1 MCILCQI
8 QRWSRGVA
16 TMLPWMVI
24 PLIGLWALSQ
34 LLPPAFRFEI
44 TSPRFACVM
53 VLLFTLLWYEVLMPW
68 LLAWRVRRIA
78 RLRERGRLLA
88 IEIQK
93 LRKIAT
99 RRCRNCLTPYRDQ
112 NPGGGKFMCS
122 YCGHISKRPVLDL
135 PVQPGLGLLNS
146 GILKNLIGKG
156 GKILNGKVWPDNR
169 LMCRQDS
176 VEDENWVKGSFVG
189 KSSTWRNNGS
199 GFFDRE
205 HCFAEKSY
213 SRVFILASKALTDF
227 FSSIMWLCR
236 SIFRISSFRDG
247 DASMNAEQRAM
258 MDKRRENGGN
268 FQESRWE
275 KTRRKAEEKKQARL
289 ERELLEEEERQQREE
304 VARLVEER
312 RKLRVEHTEAEKEH
326 SKMSLSDKV
335 RDSKREA
342 EKRRQEKRKERDR
355 ASSKSNSDTEEL
367 DKSAAKGSERS
378 KCDVSDRRRQQKN
391 RRETVKSHNAE
402 VIHGSKGASKS
413 NHNHGNVGTRYLDS
427 IRGTLLSSSRAFTGG
442 DHSVKSNNTFVP
454 REHKSKTGIDHI
466 QTHGSRRKLSQPDR
480 VSGKLNANVD
490 ERSINQP
497 VLIEPQPST
506 APKKS
511 WQQLFTRSTA
521 VSHPT
526 SNVISRP
533 CVRPQAEVQTPTYPF
548 QPPSTQSFDNPI
560 SFGLPS
566 PFPLSTFAFGSTSN
580 GTTLPLSSEPLIPL
594 VGDGAG
600 QLLPEES
607 EIFEDPCYVPD
618 PVSLLGPVSESLDN
632 FQLDLGVVSN
642 VGLDKPCPVKGVN
655 VSSEVTRPSPIKSPI
670 SRLYVPEERHAE
682 SSLFARTPKAQNVR
696 NVAPMNVSSNANDT
710 GTWKM
715 WNSFPLGQDGLSLIG
730 TPANWLLNPELNRSN
745 MEEII
750 SPAPPKT
757 MASLF
762 KKDDQVLS
770 VSHSPQTVYAGNCQN
785 GTTLGAYLPSSAENG
800 FQNSL
805 FGESQFSLNPENAAQ
820 SYYESPN
827 APVTSYPFE
836 LSPPDFWAKRD
847 RTLPGERVG
856 NPQITRASIGGLYHT
871 PDVQSLWSELKNERK
886 KNSKGKTGRGFDFA
900 LLF

>member
-16 TMLPWMVI
+16 TMLPWLVI

-68 LLAWRVRRIA
+68 LSAWRVRRIA
-78 RLRERGRLLA
+78 RLRERRRLLA

-135 PVQPGLGLLNS
+135 PVKPGLGLLNS
-146 GILKNLIGKG
+146 GILKDLIGKG
-156 GKILNGKVWPDNR
+156 GKILNGKVWSDNR
-169 LMCRQDS
+169 SMCGQDS

-213 SRVFILASKALTDF
+213 SRVFILACKALTDF
-227 FSSIMWLCR
+227 FSSIMWFCR
-236 SIFRISSFRDG
+236 SIFRISSSIDD

-258 MDKRRENGGN
+258 LDKRRESGGN

-275 KTRRKAEEKKQARL
+275 RARRKAEEKKQARL

-312 RKLRVEHTEAEKEH
+312 RKLREEHMEAEKEH
-326 SKMSLSDKV
+326 GIVSPSDKV

-367 DKSAAKGSERS
+367 DKSAGKGSERS
-378 KCDVSDRRRQQKN
+378 KCDVSDRRQQQKN
-391 RRETVKSHNAE
+391 RRETVKTHNAE
-402 VIHGSKGASKS
+402 VIYGSKGASKS

-427 IRGTLLSSSRAFTGG
+427 MRGTHLSSSRAFTGG
-442 DHSVKSNNTFVP
+442 DHFVKSNNTSTVP
-454 REHKSKTGIDHI
+454 REHESKTGIDHI
-466 QTHGSRRKLSQPDR
+466 QNHGSRREVSQPDR
-480 VSGKLNANVD
+480 VSGKLNTNGD

-497 VLIEPQPST
+497 VLIEPQPCT
-506 APKKS
+506 DPKNS

-521 VSHPT
+521 VSRPT

-533 CVRPQAEVQTPTYPF
+533 CVKPQAEVQTPTYPF

-566 PFPLSTFAFGSTSN
+566 PFPLSTFALGSRSS

-618 PVSLLGPVSESLDN
+618 PASLLGPVSESLDN
-632 FQLDLGVVSN
+632 FQLDLGFVSN

-655 VSSEVTRPSPIKSPI
+655 VSSEVTRPSPIA
-670 SRLYVPEERHAE
+670 RLCVPEERHTE
-682 SSLFARTPKAQNVR
+682 SSLFARTPKAKDIR
-696 NVAPMNVSSNANDT
+696 NVAPLKVSSNANDT
-710 GTWKM
+710 RTWQM
-715 WNSFPLGQDGLSLIG
+715 WNSFPLGQDGLNLIG
-730 TPANWLLNPELNRSN
+730 TSANWLLNPELNRSN

-750 SPAPPKT
+750 PPAPPKT

-785 GTTLGAYLPSSAENG
+785 GTTLGAYLPNSAENR
-800 FQNSL
+800 FQKSL
-805 FGESQFSLNPENAAQ
+805 FGESHFSLNPENAAQ
-820 SYYESPN
+820 SEYESPN
-827 APVTSYPFE
+827 APVTSYP
-836 LSPPDFWAKRD
+836 SPPDCWAKKGW
-847 RTLPGERVG
+847 TLQGSGERVG

-871 PDVQSLWSELKNERK
+871 PDVQSLWS
-886 KNSKGKTGRGFDFA
+886 
-900 LLF
+900 

>member
-836 LSPPDFWAKRD
+836 LSPPDFWAK
-847 RTLPGERVG
+847 
-856 NPQITRASIGGLYHT
+856 
-871 PDVQSLWSELKNERK
+871 
-886 KNSKGKTGRGFDFA
+886 
-900 LLF
+900 